1 MMNCYARNTS
11 PNGCYIRTSI
21 TAEHRVRNVPIDIE
35 QFEDEPTLGE
45 PTTSE
50 RIVRF
55 LVEHADQAYT
65 RAEIADALD
74 VNPETVGTN
83 LTRLKARGL
92 VRHREPYW
100 AFTDDHE
107 RARAVL
113 HDRGADDLA
122 ALLSDLERDSSHE
135 TNDRSRTTDPDA
147 QTLDESS
154 LPDDPHR
161 AASSAFVQRA
171 RDRLDDAIDAC
182 YVFGSVA
189 RGTETAASDVDV
201 LVVIADEADIR
212 AVDDQLLD
220 IAFEVQLEHDVP
232 IEVHSL
238 RASEFEARRDRGEPF
253 VRTILEEGVRSD

>member
-1 MMNCYARNTS
+1 M
-11 PNGCYIRTSI
+11 
-21 TAEHRVRNVPIDIE
+21 PIDIE
-35 QFEDEPTLGE
+35 QFDDEPTLGE
-45 PTTSE
+45 PTTGE

-55 LVEHADQAYT
+55 LITHDDQAFT
-65 RAEIADALD
+65 RSEIADAID
-74 VNPETVGTN
+74 ADPETVGTN

-107 RARAVL
+107 QARTVL
-113 HDRGADDLA
+113 RERDADNLA
-122 ALLSDLERDSSHE
+122 ALLSEPERDSSHG
-135 TNDRSRTTDPDA
+135 TDDGSRTTYPDA
-147 QTLDESS
+147 QALDESS
-154 LPDDPHR
+154 LLDDPHR
-161 AASSAFVQRA
+161 AAASAFVQRA

-201 LVVIADEADIR
+201 LVVIADEADVR

-238 RASEFEARRDRGEPF
+238 RASEFARRRERGEPF
-253 VRTILEEGVRSD
+253 VRRVVTEGVRGG